1 MAANRSYAGR
11 WSDKAW
17 STNGPPKRS
26 DDVRK
31 DEVEGGSY
39 SPSMDRKGQERSLI
53 GVRFVVGG
61 GLLVF
66 AFVFRE
72 VKDPRMTRIKGRDV
86 CEKHASIRCQSS

>member
-1 MAANRSYAGR
+1 
-11 WSDKAW
+11 
-17 STNGPPKRS
+17 
-26 DDVRK
+26 
-31 DEVEGGSY
+31 
-39 SPSMDRKGQERSLI
+39 MDWKGQERSLI